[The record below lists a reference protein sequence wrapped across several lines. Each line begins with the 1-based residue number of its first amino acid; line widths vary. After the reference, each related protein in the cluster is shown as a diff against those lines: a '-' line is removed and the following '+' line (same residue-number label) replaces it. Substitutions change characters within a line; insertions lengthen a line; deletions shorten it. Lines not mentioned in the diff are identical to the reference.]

1 LSITAQAAK
10 AKEAAKVKERIP
22 DWQITVN
29 YVETCN
35 CDFGCPCNFSGFP
48 TYGFCRA
55 IVLFNIVKGHYG
67 SVSLDGI
74 PVVYVA
80 SWPKAIH
87 EGDGTMQL
95 YIGEHASAKQR
106 EAAAMVVGGKAKG
119 NGPFAV
125 FAGTLK
131 YALEPRVAD
140 IKVKIDG
147 KNSSFSVPGMLE
159 VKVEPF
165 KNPVTGVESETEIH
179 IPKGFIWQTAKA
191 CKTKVMRVVS
201 PNITFDDSGQNAF
214 FCQTLT
220 FKGP

>member
-1 LSITAQAAK
+1 MSVTAQAAK
-10 AKEAAKVKERIP
+10 AKEKAQKPTPNWE
-22 DWQITVN
+22 ITVN

-35 CDFGCPCNFSGFP
+35 CDYGCPCNFSGFP

-55 IVLFNIVKGHYG
+55 IVFYNIVKGHYG
-67 SVSLDGI
+67 EVSLDGV

-87 EGDGTMQL
+87 DGDGTAQI
-95 YIGEHASAKQR
+95 YVGERATSKQR
-106 EAAAMVVGGKAKG
+106 EAAGAIVGGKAKG

-125 FAGTLK
+125 FAGTVK
-131 YALEPRVAD
+131 YDLGVTAAD
-140 IKVKIDG
+140 VKFKIDG
-147 KNSSFSVPGMLE
+147 KNSSFAVPGVMD

-179 IPKGFIWQTAKA
+179 LPNGFIWQTAKA
-191 CKTKVMRVVS
+191 CKTKVMRIVS
-201 PNITFDDSGQNAF
+201 PSLSFDDSGKNAF

>member
-1 LSITAQAAK
+1 M
-10 AKEAAKVKERIP
+10 
-22 DWQITVN
+22 N

-35 CDFGCPCNFSGFP
+35 CDIGCPCNFSGFP

-55 IVLFNIVKGHYG
+55 IVLYNIVKGHYG
-67 SVSLDGI
+67 GVSLDGI
-74 PVVYVA
+74 PVVYVG

-87 EGDGTMQL
+87 EGEGTIAAL
-95 YIGEHASAKQR
+95 HRGAR
-106 EAAAMVVGGKAKG
+106 EQQSRGRPWRSIIGGKAKG

-125 FAGTLK
+125 FAGTMK
-131 YALEPRVAD
+131 YALEPRIAD

-147 KNSSFSVPGMLE
+147 KNSSFSVPGALD

-179 IPKGFIWQTAKA
+179 IPNGFIWQTAKA
-191 CKTKVMRVVS
+191 CKSKVMRIIS
-201 PNITFDDSGQNAF
+201 PNISFDDSGQNAF